1 MYPIQK
7 IPSWQNW
14 SKNVQCNPLAILYPR
29 NEAEVIE
36 IIRQAKAE
44 GRRIRVVG
52 NGHSFS
58 AVNATNQLMLSL
70 EQMQGLISIDEQ
82 KEEASCYAGTS
93 INRLNKELFDKGWNI
108 INLGDIDVQSIAGA
122 TATGTHGTGRR
133 FGNVSSQITAFTLVT
148 ADEEILHC
156 SATENSDLFEAGRV
170 SLGVLGII
178 TQITLKIT
186 PAYKLEY
193 VAKKGKLAE
202 TLEKLEEYNADNRN
216 FEFYWFPYTKTVQLK
231 FSNETQDKIKDN
243 PTMRYINQ
251 HVMENGL
258 LSAFCFIGKKIPIS
272 YSILSKLIGWGATS
286 ERKINHSHL
295 VYATPRYVRFKEMEY
310 NIPLENFKEAMMRVV
325 EKIHAAHYRVY
336 FPLECRFVKGD
347 DLWLSPAYHRDSAYI
362 AFHVDHRTP
371 HNPYF
376 KDMEAIM
383 MEYDGRPHWGK
394 MHTRQ
399 AENLSTTYPMW
410 GTFQQMR
417 MQLDPEGLFM
427 TDYTEG
433 LMGVF

>member
-7 IPSWQNW
+7 QPFWQNW
-14 SKNVQCNPLAILYPR
+14 ARNVKCSPQAILYPR
-29 NEAEVIE
+29 NEAEVIS

-44 GRRIRVVG
+44 GQRIRVVG

-58 AVNATNQLMLSL
+58 QVNQTEQLMLSL

-82 KEEASCYAGTS
+82 KQEASCYAGTS
-93 INRLNKELFDKGWNI
+93 INRLNKLLFEKGWNI
-108 INLGDIDVQSIAGA
+108 VNLGDIDVQSIAGA
-122 TATGTHGTGRR
+122 TATGTHGTGLR

-148 ADEEILHC
+148 AEGEILNC
-156 SATENSDLFEAGRV
+156 SPSENSDIFDAGRV

-178 TQITLKIT
+178 TRITLKVV

-193 VAKKGKLAE
+193 VAKKAKLAD
-202 TLEKLEEYNADNRN
+202 TLEKLEEYNASNRN

-231 FSNETQDKIKDN
+231 ISNETQAAVKDN
-243 PTMRYINQ
+243 ATMRYINQ

-258 LSAFCFIGKKIPIS
+258 LSAFCLLGKKVPSS
-272 YSILSKLIGWGATS
+272 YYALSKLIGWGATS

-310 NIPLENFKEAMMRVV
+310 NIPLENFKEAMQRVV
-325 EKIHAAHYRVY
+325 EKIHSEHYRVY
-336 FPLECRFVKGD
+336 FPIECRFVKGD
-347 DLWLSPAYHRDSAYI
+347 DLWLSPSYGRDSAYL

-376 KDMEAIM
+376 KDIEAIM

-399 AENLSTTYPMW
+399 SENLSTTYPMW
-410 GTFQQMR
+410 RTFQQLR
-417 MQLDPEGLFM
+417 EQLDPEGLFM
-427 TDYTEG
+427 TEYMES
-433 LMGVF
+433 LMI